1 MNAPPTYK
9 HTRTEV
15 KRKKW
20 NKTKNSNTKLQD
32 ELNILSNP
40 FGDYQ
45 NITPCNLKIKSRNEQ
60 KMKEIKVDL
69 T

>member
-9 HTRTEV
+9 HTPTEV

-40 FGDYQ
+40 FSDYQ